1 MEPLDGNAAAG
12 MLSEIFAVDVTSA
25 RGRCVSCGNEGAM
38 GEVVVYM
45 HAPGVVAR
53 CRVCGSVLF
62 VLVRGRDRHWF
73 GVPGMAWLE
82 LSQ

>member
-25 RGRCVSCGNEGAM
+25 RGRCVSCGNEAAM
-38 GEVVVYM
+38 GEAVVYM

-53 CRVCGSVLF
+53 CRACGSVLF
-62 VLVRGRDRHWF
+62 VLVRGRDRHWL

-82 LSQ
+82 L